1 MAGSEKE
8 HDKHLMAFSPATL
21 KDQGMII
28 ER

>member
-1 MAGSEKE
+1 MAGSEIE
-8 HDKHLMAFSPATL
+8 HDKQLMAFSPATL